1 MAQAVTLKG
10 KTAVVGFMALSLA
23 RVGLGVV
30 FLWAF
35 LDKMLGLGFATCRNA
50 ATNAIDLGCSAAW
63 SQGGSPTEGFLT
75 HATQGPLASWFQE
88 LAGQTWVD
96 WIFMVGLLGIG
107 LTLLTGVMVRIGAV
121 AGSVML
127 LLMWLA
133 ALWPANNP
141 AIDDHIVYIFVLV
154 TIAAFARYQK
164 LSCGVKWWQKLR
176 IVRKAPWLV

>member
-10 KTAVVGFMALSLA
+10 KTAAVGFAALSFA
-23 RVGLGVV
+23 RIGLGFV

-35 LDKMLGLGFATCRNA
+35 FDKLLGLGFATCRNA
-50 ATNAIDLGCSAAW
+50 ATNAIDFGCAQAW
-63 SQGGSPTEGFLT
+63 GQGGSPTEGFLS

-88 LAGQTWVD
+88 LAGQGWVD
-96 WIFMVGLLGIG
+96 WLFMVGLLGIG
-107 LTLLTGVMVRIGAV
+107 VSLLFGVMLRVGAV

-127 LLMWLA
+127 LLMWA
-133 ALWPANNP
+133 SALWPANNP

-164 LSCGVKWWQKLR
+164 LSLAKWWQKLPV
-176 IVRKAPWLV
+176 VRKAPWLV

>member
-10 KTAVVGFMALSLA
+10 KTAAAGFLALTLA
-23 RVGLGVV
+23 RISLGFV

-35 LDKMLGLGFATCRNA
+35 FDKLLGMGFATCRNA
-50 ATNAIDLGCSAAW
+50 VTDAVNFGCEQAW
-63 SQGGSPTEGFLT
+63 VQGGSPTEGFLT
-75 HATQGPLASWFQE
+75 HATQGPFASWFQD
-88 LAGQTWVD
+88 LAGYAWVD
-96 WIFMVGLLGIG
+96 WLFMLGLLGIG
-107 LTLLTGVMVRIGAV
+107 LSLLAGVALRVGAV

-154 TIAAFARYQK
+154 AIAAFARYQK
-164 LSCGVKWWQKLR
+164 LSCAKWWQRLPF
-176 IVRKAPWLV
+176 VRKNPWLV